1 MQFDGNYIRRGTVDV
16 SRIAEAVGGLSE
28 DDWLEDDYRQKTFVS
43 HRETNTVPL
52 LFDIDFRSSDP
63 TRCRHYERF
72 APIIAPVHAALAAS
86 FGDNGWVIRSLFAR
100 LPPGGTIPRHK
111 DRGFSLTNSHRVHI
125 AVVTNAGAGFSVGDE
140 ERHMRCGEMWE
151 INNQRGHTA
160 WNRGPYGRIHLIVDW
175 VPGSGVRR
183 VSDAGQKS

>member
-1 MQFDGNYIRRGTVDV
+1 MGH
-16 SRIAEAVGGLSE
+16 SLAV
-28 DDWLEDDYRQKTFVS
+28 
-43 HRETNTVPL
+43 RETAARW
-52 LFDIDFRSSDP
+52 DDP
-63 TRCRHYERF
+63 
-72 APIIAPVHAALAAS
+72 APDAGSADQGAA
-86 FGDNGWVIRSLFAR
+86 
-100 LPPGGTIPRHK
+100 IPSHT